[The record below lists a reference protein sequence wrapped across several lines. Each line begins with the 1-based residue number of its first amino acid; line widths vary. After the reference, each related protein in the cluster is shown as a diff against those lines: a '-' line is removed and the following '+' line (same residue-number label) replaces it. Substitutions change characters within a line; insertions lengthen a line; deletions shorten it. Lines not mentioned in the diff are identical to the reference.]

1 MASTGRSTATVPE
14 GMNELDEK
22 LRVLI
27 KIVRQKL
34 NELYPYYYKRSFEN
48 RKDLTIVMNT
58 SHKQFM
64 DQLKAADKDEFIRL
78 GLPWVT
84 KSTIEYIKSQND
96 LKPK

>member
-1 MASTGRSTATVPE
+1 MFWHPLEMIQPVPE

-64 DQLKAADKDEFIRL
+64 DQLKAPIRMN
-78 GLPWVT
+78 
-84 KSTIEYIKSQND
+84 S
-96 LKPK
+96 